1 MGIPVDLWRARI
13 GSLSPGMKRLAN
25 QMAAITL
32 TKDRVHAVRILF
44 LLAYT
49 FIGIV
54 HTPRQ
59 EPLTVGPHQAQHEP
73 FVYYGEQWLC
83 SFMTPLYRTIT
94 GTTSNGTDTPGEWC
108 LSREEQHG
116 TPTSKM
122 M

>member
-49 FIGIV
+49 FI
-54 HTPRQ
+54 P
-59 EPLTVGPHQAQHEP
+59 EPLTVVPHQAEHEP
-73 FVYYGEQWLC
+73 FVYYEEQWLC
-83 SFMTPLYRTIT
+83 SFMIPLYRTIT
-94 GTTSNGTDTPGEWC
+94 GTTNNGTDNLANGVY
-108 LSREEQHG
+108 SA
-116 TPTSKM
+116 
-122 M
+122 